1 MLWSFYLHF
10 DWWASCVWCVGYF
23 PFFLWGSWCFG
34 YYSSHHQVIDVMIR
48 WRSRVDDMLICWV
61 CREHIRMQRHMVS
74 HRLGRLGYHYN
85 LRHHFVLYTYACVA
99 NWCTQ
104 THGRRAAIVNGFNS
118 IYKIIAQSRFVYR
131 RRIFT
136 VNGVYHQSR
145 SLAAH
150 VLKVKSHKLA
160 PASRSL
166 LTFCYCPARSQDYRL
181 TTVLVNH
188 VT

>member
-1 MLWSFYLHF
+1 MEE
-10 DWWASCVWCVGYF
+10 D
-23 PFFLWGSWCFG
+23 
-34 YYSSHHQVIDVMIR
+34 
-48 WRSRVDDMLICWV
+48 
-61 CREHIRMQRHMVS
+61 
-74 HRLGRLGYHYN
+74 
-85 LRHHFVLYTYACVA
+85 
-99 NWCTQ
+99 
-104 THGRRAAIVNGFNS
+104 RAAIIKGFNY

-136 VNGVYHQSR
+136 VNGVR

-166 LTFCYCPARSQDYRL
+166 LTFCYCPAMSQDYRL